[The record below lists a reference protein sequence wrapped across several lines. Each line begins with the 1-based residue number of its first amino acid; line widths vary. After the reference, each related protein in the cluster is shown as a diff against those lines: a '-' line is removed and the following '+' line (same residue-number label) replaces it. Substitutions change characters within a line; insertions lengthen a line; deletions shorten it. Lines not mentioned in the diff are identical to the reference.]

1 MNSSNNSSSVVV
13 YEGYTPQQV
22 DVIRRTVAKD
32 ASNLELQMFLH
43 LAKKYDL
50 DPFARE
56 IWCINMAGTVKI
68 ITARDGYLK
77 IASSNPH
84 FKGLESDVVYENDN
98 FTKQNDYIKH
108 SYQAVNRGNIVGA
121 YALVYRDDRIRP
133 SYFFAPMKDY
143 DKQKNCWTQYPHAMI
158 VKVAESMALK
168 RAFPISGL
176 CTVEELTA
184 DDKPNIS
191 DADMKKTRINAI
203 WNGYRKFFRSSSEAI
218 EAMKNLVGDKA
229 SSTWTAQDMETL
241 EQALTNM
248 REDANVLPEMAE
260 MAQ

>member
-1 MNSSNNSSSVVV
+1 MNSNNNNVVV
-13 YEGYTPQQV
+13 YEGWTSQQI

-56 IWCINMAGTVKI
+56 IWCVNMAGSVKI
-68 ITARDGYLK
+68 MTARDGYLK
-77 IASSNPH
+77 IANSNPH

-108 SYQAVNRGNIVGA
+108 SYQAVNRGQIIGA
-121 YALVYRDDRIRP
+121 YAIVFRDDRIRP

-143 DKQKNCWTQYPHAMI
+143 DKKKNCWLQYPHAMI

-176 CTVEELTA
+176 CTVEELTGEQ
-184 DDKPNIS
+184 KPNIS
-191 DADMKKTRINAI
+191 EADMKKTRINAI
-203 WNGYRKFFRSSSEAI
+203 WNGYRRFFNSSSEAI

-229 SSTWTAQDMETL
+229 SALWTTQDMQIL
-241 EQALTNM
+241 EQNLANM
-248 REDANVLPEMAE
+248 KEDAEVLPEMEEIAK
-260 MAQ
+260 